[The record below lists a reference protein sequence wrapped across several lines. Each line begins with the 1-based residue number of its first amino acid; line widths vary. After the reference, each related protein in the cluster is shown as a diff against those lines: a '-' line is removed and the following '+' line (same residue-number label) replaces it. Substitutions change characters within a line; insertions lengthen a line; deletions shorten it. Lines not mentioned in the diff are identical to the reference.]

1 MKRKR
6 AGVSGGLL
14 QAGSS
19 RGAGDSGEARRGL
32 YHCNYCMKDISE
44 TVRVKCAVCRNV
56 DLCLECFA
64 VGVEI
69 WPHKRTHAYKVVE
82 NLSFPLLSPDW
93 GADEEL
99 LLLDAVS
106 TFGLCNWKDIS
117 GHVGNRT
124 AEQCR
129 AHYHEVYVNSPA
141 RPLPDPSRVLLDK
154 RAKVCAPSAAAAVP
168 ARGEPVTPTTA
179 RRSNGAAPS
188 TSDGAT
194 TPGSPLTS
202 GGGGKGN
209 GAKSPGGHTPTA
221 GKTPA
226 SGPGA
231 HTKVVD
237 TAGFNPKREDFE
249 FDLDPEIE
257 ASLAELEIRPGDSAE
272 EVAQKT
278 RLLEIYS
285 RRLVKRV
292 QRRQFILDKGLLE
305 VKEQQAVDRKRSK
318 EERALHGK
326 MRVFRRFQTLEE
338 HAELVEG
345 LWEEQMLHARI
356 ADLKAYKALG
366 VCTMAEADDYEAER
380 ARRESERVRQEVLA
394 KSAPYLAKPT
404 YNSGGALRADRYLAR
419 KGGDPQAAALAT
431 GLADDLQ
438 SPAGLKV
445 GGGSLDN
452 QRKILPPGLHPL
464 ALHGHPGLEAL
475 SSEEAALCTQAR
487 LLPAQFLALKASLL
501 AISEGRR
508 GEPPSR
514 VEARTL
520 LKVHP
525 GKIDA
530 AFDLIFRDKK

>member
-6 AGVSGGLL
+6 AGVGAGLL

-209 GAKSPGGHTPTA
+209 GGKSPGGHTPTA

-285 RRLVKRV
+285 RRLEKRV
-292 QRRQFILDKGLLE
+292 QRRQFILEKGLLE

-338 HAELVEG
+338 HAELVDG
-345 LWEEQMLHARI
+345 LWEEQMLHKRI

-366 VCTMAEADDYEAER
+366 VCTMAEVDDYEAER

-419 KGGDPQAAALAT
+419 KGGDHQAAALAT
-431 GLADDLQ
+431 GLADDPPPQ
-438 SPAGLKV
+438 AGLKV
-445 GGGSLDN
+445 DGDSAEN
-452 QRKILPPGLHPL
+452 QRKSLPPGLHPL
-464 ALHGHPGLEAL
+464 RLDGHPGLEAL
-475 SSEEAALCTQAR
+475 SPEEAALCMQAR

-514 VEARTL
+514 VGARTL

-530 AFDLIFRDKK
+530 VFDIIFRDK